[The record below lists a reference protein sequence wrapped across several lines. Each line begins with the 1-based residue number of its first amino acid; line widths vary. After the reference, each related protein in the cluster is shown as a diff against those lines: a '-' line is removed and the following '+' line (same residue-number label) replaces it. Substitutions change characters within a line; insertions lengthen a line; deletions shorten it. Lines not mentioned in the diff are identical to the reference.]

1 MARIPLPVQE
11 TRSQEI
17 VKEVHPKKYGDG
29 SSAAA
34 QPPKSLEDFPP
45 KRLWSNYSSVE
56 VIKERPTEA
65 EPDTV
70 QEKSILQTTEEEE
83 TDKTNPENSVEEKD
97 QKSKEDKTGN
107 AKKRRSNQKKRHSE
121 KHKHSEINL
130 VDDNN
135 AKHVVLSPGVSSGRS
150 GTFTTLFLLTGLC
163 MAVTQT
169 SAASLFT
176 GTWHAY
182 SFHTNASLDD
192 VILGITQGLRSVCE
206 ILPQIS
212 PNTRPCKHIHVSL
225 INKSFLLLVTQL
237 KHDDYYLEYGHMM
250 TLRGTYEGS
259 FSDEKSALEKFVH
272 REDVPTQ
279 RVAPTQNTDVQDN
292 NTIRNA
298 WWMLTLIILGVL
310 TGIAIVVAMVAL
322 LVRNRLCPKNHQQ
335 QPQDP
340 LALQPLNG
348 SPGGGEP

>member
-163 MAVTQT
+163 MAVTQ
-169 SAASLFT
+169 S
-176 GTWHAY
+176 
-182 SFHTNASLDD
+182 
-192 VILGITQGLRSVCE
+192 
-206 ILPQIS
+206 
-212 PNTRPCKHIHVSL
+212 
-225 INKSFLLLVTQL
+225 
-237 KHDDYYLEYGHMM
+237 
-250 TLRGTYEGS
+250 S